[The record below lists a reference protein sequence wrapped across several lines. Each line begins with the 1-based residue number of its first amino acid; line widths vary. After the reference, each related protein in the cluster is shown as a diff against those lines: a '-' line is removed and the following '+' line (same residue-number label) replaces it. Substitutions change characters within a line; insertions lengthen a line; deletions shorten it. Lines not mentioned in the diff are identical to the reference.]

1 MSNSS
6 VDCVL
11 ITDEMFKEEYEM
23 RGRLFVFL
31 LIILMILTFAL
42 AGCGADEEEATVD
55 KSENTSG
62 PIAESEQNPEE
73 SLEEAEGIRPEFKE
87 LVEEYEA
94 LMDKY
99 IEFMKTYDETDKSQE
114 PAFND
119 IMDEYITI
127 NKSLIEWEKQ
137 GLTEDEQD
145 FYDEVLERV
154 GEKHLEANIAVG

>member
-62 PIAESEQNPEE
+62 PIAESE
-73 SLEEAEGIRPEFKE
+73 
-87 LVEEYEA
+87 
-94 LMDKY
+94 
-99 IEFMKTYDETDKSQE
+99 
-114 PAFND
+114 
-119 IMDEYITI
+119 
-127 NKSLIEWEKQ
+127 
-137 GLTEDEQD
+137 
-145 FYDEVLERV
+145 
-154 GEKHLEANIAVG
+154 